1 MKYCIVAYAPG
12 KNEKLINRSD
22 YECPNSRDF

>member
-12 KNEKLINRSD
+12 RNEKLINQSD
-22 YECPNSRDF
+22 YEYKNSRDF